1 MRLMVVLATVATIV
15 SFGAPWPLAADDY
28 PNQPITLL
36 IPRPSSG
43 ISDVLARSV
52 ADKMSASL
60 GQPIVI
66 ENRGGA
72 GSTIGA
78 RDAAR
83 SAPDGYTLLIATSSF
98 AINASLYPDAGY
110 DPKKD
115 FAPIGLIATSPNLVL
130 VNSAAPMH
138 SIAELIALAKTNPGK
153 LDFASTGAATSTHL
167 AAALFAMMAD
177 VKLAAVPYKGV
188 APAITD
194 LLGGRVALMF
204 CPIASVVGQVRG
216 GNLRALA
223 VTGAKRS
230 PLFPNVPTVAE
241 AGLSGYAVEL
251 HYGLVAPARTP
262 SEIIAKLNAALNEV
276 LADGDIRQRLAAD
289 GTETLPG
296 TPEAYAADIASE
308 AKWGAII
315 KSNAAVLTPRP
326 PPSATPAP
334 EHPNLMLVGTVAAG
348 SEGFAVLVDPITHN
362 EVWLRTGE
370 DHQGWILKSVDRRT
384 ATLQKDGQT
393 EVLELPRPTTSP

>member
-1 MRLMVVLATVATIV
+1 MRLMVVLVTVATIV
-15 SFGAPWPLAADDY
+15 LFGAPWPLAADDY

-43 ISDVLARSV
+43 TSNVLARLV

-130 VNSAAPMH
+130 VNPASPMH
-138 SIAELIALAKTNPGK
+138 SIEELIALAKTNPGK

-167 AAALFAMMAD
+167 AAAFFAE
-177 VKLAAVPYKGV
+177 VPYKGV
-188 APAITD
+188 APAISD
-194 LLGGRVALMF
+194 LLGGRLALMF
-204 CPIASVVGQVRG
+204 CPIASVVGQVRR

-230 PLFPNVPTVAE
+230 SLFPNVPTVAE
-241 AGLSGYAVEL
+241 AGLSGYAVDL

-262 SEIIAKLNAALNEV
+262 SEIIAKLNAALNGA
-276 LADGDIRQRLAAD
+276 LADGDIRQRLAAE
-289 GTETLPG
+289 GTETRPG
-296 TPEAYAADIASE
+296 TPEAHAADIASEE

-315 KSNAAVLTPRP
+315 KSTAAILTPRP
-326 PPSATPAP
+326 PPSPTPAP
-334 EHPNLMLVGTVAAG
+334 EYLNLVLVATVGAG
-348 SEGFAVLVDPITHN
+348 SKGFAVLVDPITHN

-370 DHQGWILKSVDRRT
+370 DHQGWILKSVDGRR

-393 EVLELPRPTTSP
+393 KVLELR